1 MNNDTNTLLV
11 RKIKEIIEVST
22 DNKISTDTLRRLGVS
37 TGIETNG
44 KTARVLGLIYLE
56 YNYDEVEKAFNDL
69 GYSIGFSL
77 EYSLSSRKLL
87 SLFLNIVE
95 KGNESAIHDTE
106 QYIAKDILY
115 AITSGNEEDVQCLI
129 L

>member
-1 MNNDTNTLLV
+1 MNNDMKPLLV
-11 RKIKEIIEVST
+11 HKIKEIIEVSVN
-22 DNKISTDTLRRLGVS
+22 NKISTDTLRRLGVVLV
-37 TGIETNG
+37 IKTNG
-44 KTARVLGLIYLE
+44 KTASVLGLSYLE
-56 YNYDEVEKAFNDL
+56 YNYDEVEKAFKNL

-95 KGNESAIHDTE
+95 KGNESDIHDTE
-106 QYIAKDILY
+106 QYTAKDILY
-115 AITSGNEEDVQCLI
+115 ALTSGNEEDVQCLI

>member
-1 MNNDTNTLLV
+1 MNNDLKPLLV
-11 RKIKEIIEVST
+11 RKIKEIIEVSIN
-22 DNKISTDTLRRLGVS
+22 NKVSSNTLRRLGVALV
-37 TGIETNG
+37 IKTNG
-44 KTARVLGLIYLE
+44 KTASVLGLSYLG
-56 YNYDEVEKAFNDL
+56 YDYDEVEKVFNDL

-77 EYSLSSRKLL
+77 EYDLSSRKLL

-106 QYIAKDILY
+106 QYTAKDILY
-115 AITSGNEEDVQCLI
+115 ALTSGNEEDVQCLI

>member
-1 MNNDTNTLLV
+1 MNNDLKPLLV
-11 RKIKEIIEVST
+11 RKIKEIIEVSIN
-22 DNKISTDTLRRLGVS
+22 NKVSSNNLRRLGVALV
-37 TGIETNG
+37 IKTNG
-44 KTARVLGLIYLE
+44 KTASVLGLSYLG
-56 YNYDEVEKAFNDL
+56 YDYDEVERVFNDL

-95 KGNESAIHDTE
+95 KGNGSDM
-106 QYIAKDILY
+106 QYSIKDILY
-115 AITSGNEEDVQCLI
+115 AITSGNEEETQCLM